1 MLVLSADALFGLPRK
16 KAAGISHKDAL
27 HGSVFFGDQNE
38 VDEYVASYNTTS
50 KKVTKVSIQTQFQIL
65 CIMCYGL

>member
-1 MLVLSADALFGLPRK
+1 MLVLSAGALCGLPRK
-16 KAAGISHKDAL
+16 KAAGISHRDAL
-27 HGSVFFGDQNE
+27 HGSVFFDRNE

-65 CIMCYGL
+65 CSVCYGL